1 MSIKKFLLKGAVMDA
16 DYKSQQIEDYQGN
29 PLIEAL
35 PEIYSETKVIK
46 KLVNRP
52 LYKEEEKTYPSHL
65 RMHMVQRVYRDF
77 FQPLSIHLEVEQR
90 VSRIIRDGYL
100 GRSPLTPNYAYK
112 VRKDAYHLIVGNGNI
127 GGKVLNASSSGF
139 AIVGISGIGK
149 SSTLEKVLNMYPQVV
164 IHTSYQ
170 EQPLHLYQVV
180 WLKMDCPHDGSIK
193 GLCLNFLSAMDEI
206 LGGNYYKKHGGGRK
220 TVDELLPIISQIA
233 AVHCLGVLV
242 IDEIQN
248 LNEAKSGGSAKML
261 NFFVQLVNT
270 IGVPVILIGTYKAS
284 SILDG
289 EFRNAR
295 RVSGQGD
302 LIWSRMQNDDE
313 WDYFLKGLWCYQW
326 TSKFVEY
333 NVDFKEVM
341 YYESQGISDIAV
353 KLFMLAQWRCID
365 TNKPNI
371 TPSII
376 KSVAR
381 DRLQLLQPALTAL
394 RTGVKGDIEK
404 LGDIFSKLE
413 TVDLL
418 NEIEEKLKQKDRLE
432 LLKQEMDYNT
442 YEPLIQ
448 EVGKWLIEG
457 GIEEVIAS
465 QCAKDVVSENL
476 DKLTKVDLKQLALKH
491 ALSKLR
497 DGTVKSKPKMKKLKA
512 TYKEADDLR
521 LIYLKAKEKKILN
534 YDALKVAGFIKQPNE
549 FLTGQGG

>member
-1 MSIKKFLLKGAVMDA
+1 MSIKKFLLKGAVMAA

-35 PEIYSETKVIK
+35 PEIYSETEVIK
-46 KLVNRP
+46 KLANRP

-77 FQPLSIHLEVEQR
+77 FQPLSIHLEIEQR
-90 VSRIIRDGYL
+90 ISRIIRDGYL
-100 GRSPLTPNYAYK
+100 GRSALTPNYAYK
-112 VRKDAYHLIVGNGNI
+112 VRKDAYHLITNSRDAGS
-127 GGKVLNASSSGF
+127 KVLNASSSGF

-333 NVDFKEVM
+333 DEDFREVM

-365 TNKPNI
+365 TNKSHI
-371 TPSII
+371 TPSIV

-381 DRLQLLQPALTAL
+381 DRLQLLQPALKAL
-394 RTGVKGDIEK
+394 RTGIKDDIEK
-404 LGDIFSKLE
+404 LGDIFSKME

-457 GIEEVIAS
+457 GVEEVVAS

-497 DGTVKSKPKMKKLKA
+497 DGTAKSKTKIKKLKA
-512 TYKEADDLR
+512 TYKKADDLR
-521 LIYLKAKEKKILN
+521 LIYSKAKEKKILN
-534 YDALKVAGFIKQPNE
+534 YDALKVAGFIKQPDE
-549 FLTGQGG
+549 FLTEQGG

>member
-1 MSIKKFLLKGAVMDA
+1 
-16 DYKSQQIEDYQGN
+16 
-29 PLIEAL
+29 
-35 PEIYSETKVIK
+35 
-46 KLVNRP
+46 
-52 LYKEEEKTYPSHL
+52 
-65 RMHMVQRVYRDF
+65 MHMVQRVYRDF

-100 GRSPLTPNYAYK
+100 GRSPLTPNYTYK
-112 VRKDAYHLIVGNGNI
+112 VRKDAYHLITNGRDA
-127 GGKVLNASSSGF
+127 GSKVLNASSSGF

-149 SSTLEKVLNMYPQVV
+149 SSTLEKVLNMNPQVV

-193 GLCLNFLSAMDEI
+193 GLCLNSLSAMDEI

-313 WDYFLKGLWCYQW
+313 WDYFLKGLWLYQW
-326 TSKFVEY
+326 TSTFVECDE
-333 NVDFKEVM
+333 DFKEAM

-365 TNKPNI
+365 TNKSHI

-381 DRLQLLQPALTAL
+381 DRLQLLQPALKAL
-394 RTGVKGDIEK
+394 RTGIKDDIEK
-404 LGDIFSKLE
+404 LGDIFSKME

-457 GIEEVIAS
+457 GIEEVVAS

-497 DGTVKSKPKMKKLKA
+497 NGTAKSKPKIKKLKA

-521 LIYLKAKEKKILN
+521 LIYSKAKEKRILN
-534 YDALKVAGFIKQPNE
+534 YDALKVAGFIKQLDE